1 LASLNSQIDELKEK
15 ELVVDQQLKTKLEKR
30 ALVAQKRKEVEEAL
44 VSLPDEISGLIA
56 DHKILIQQNQTA
68 KKRLVILGIEKETKE
83 LLDQLVSQ

>member
-1 LASLNSQIDELKEK
+1 MASLNSQIDELKEK

-56 DHKILIQQNQTA
+56 DQKILIQKNQTA

-83 LLDQLVSQ
+83 LLDQLVS